1 MTPAW
6 RTAPHERNT
15 TTQSHEHTPASQ
27 SSSPPPPSPCA
38 SAPAHRC
45 SVCSLRATTG
55 HVVAQLRCSSARHVG
70 HHRRCRVASGGG
82 AAVGRILAGVELTR
96 WLSRRATLLLYS
108 LARSGAAA
116 APPPCPA
123 CTAWALGSLS
133 AGAAAASP
141 PVAAA
146 PDDASSWAAASRGG
160 RQQLHVAKPR
170 RGQRRDGRNGRAAGS
185 LPSPRRRS

>member
-55 HVVAQLRCSSARHVG
+55 HVVAQLRCSSARRVG

-116 APPPCPA
+116 LPCLY
-123 CTAWALGSLS
+123 CLGTGL
-133 AGAAAASP
+133 A
-141 PVAAA
+141 
-146 PDDASSWAAASRGG
+146 
-160 RQQLHVAKPR
+160 
-170 RGQRRDGRNGRAAGS
+170 QRRCSGS
-185 LPSPRRRS
+185 LPPGGSGPRRRVVVGGSQSRGSTAVARGEAATRPAPGRS